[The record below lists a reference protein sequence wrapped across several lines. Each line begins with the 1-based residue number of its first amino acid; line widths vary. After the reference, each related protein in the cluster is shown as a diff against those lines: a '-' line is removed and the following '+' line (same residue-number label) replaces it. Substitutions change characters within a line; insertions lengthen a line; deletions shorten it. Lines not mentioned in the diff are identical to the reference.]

1 MKYTEKQWQE
11 LADKVALLEQ
21 LTEDVE
27 NAKIDIRQMTEKE
40 IVNKYVNVV
49 RGNSTTTTYPNDYKR
64 ELSTAKQ
71 ALKMKYLSEIV
82 TTTRENYSITLT
94 AMKQA
99 QAKADIIANNALQMS
114 STKLKKALANSAPNK
129 RK

>member
-11 LADKVALLEQ
+11 LADKVALLKQ

-27 NAKIDIRQMTEKE
+27 NAKADIRQMTDKD
-40 IVNKYVNVV
+40 IINKYVNVD
-49 RGNSTTTTYPNDYKR
+49 RGNNTTTTYPDDYKL
-64 ELSTAKQ
+64 ELETAKKK
-71 ALKMKYLSEIV
+71 LKIKYADEIV

-99 QAKADIIANNALQMS
+99 QTKADIITNNALQIS
-114 STKLKKALANSAPNK
+114 STRLKKALANSAPNK

>member
-21 LTEDVE
+21 LTADIEK
-27 NAKIDIRQMTEKE
+27 AKVDIRQMTKAET
-40 IVNKYVNVV
+40 INKYVDVSRSN
-49 RGNSTTTTYPNDYKR
+49 NTTTSYPENYNT
-64 ELSTAKQ
+64 ELALVKQ
-71 ALKMKYLSEIV
+71 KLKVKYANEIV
-82 TTTRENYSITLT
+82 TTTKENYSIKLT

-99 QAKADIIANNALQMS
+99 QTKADTIANNVLKIS
-114 STKLKKALANSAPNK
+114 NTKLKKAVASQTK

>member
-27 NAKIDIRQMTEKE
+27 KAKVDIRQMTKE
-40 IVNKYVNVV
+40 ETINKYVNVD
-49 RGNSTTTTYPNDYKR
+49 RSNNTTTTYPENYNT
-64 ELSTAKQ
+64 ELALVKQ
-71 ALKMKYLSEIV
+71 KLKTKYANEIV
-82 TTTRENYSITLT
+82 ATTRENYSITLT

-99 QAKADIIANNALQMS
+99 QTKADTIANNVIKMS
-114 STKLKKALANSAPNK
+114 NTALKKAVASQTKK
-129 RK
+129 R

>member
-11 LADKVALLEQ
+11 LADKVALLKQ
-21 LTEDVE
+21 LTEDIE
-27 NAKIDIRQMTEKE
+27 NAKADIRQMTDKD
-40 IVNKYVNVV
+40 IINKYVNVD
-49 RGNSTTTTYPNDYKR
+49 RGNNTTTKYPNDYKI
-64 ELSTAKQ
+64 ELETAKKE
-71 ALKMKYLSEIV
+71 LKIKYADEIV

-99 QAKADIIANNALQMS
+99 QTKADIIANNALQIS
-114 STKLKKALANSAPNK
+114 STRLKKALANSAPNK

>member
-27 NAKIDIRQMTEKE
+27 KAKVDIRQMTKE
-40 IVNKYVNVV
+40 ETINKYVDVSRSN
-49 RGNSTTTTYPNDYKR
+49 NTTTSYPENYNT
-64 ELSTAKQ
+64 ELALVKQ
-71 ALKMKYLSEIV
+71 KLKVKYANEIV
-82 TTTRENYSITLT
+82 TTTKENYSIKLT

-99 QAKADIIANNALQMS
+99 QTKADTITNNVIKMS
-114 STKLKKALANSAPNK
+114 NTALKKAVASQTKK
-129 RK
+129 R

>member
-27 NAKIDIRQMTEKE
+27 KAKVDIRLMTKE
-40 IVNKYVNVV
+40 ETINKYVNVE
-49 RGNSTTTTYPNDYKR
+49 RGNNTTTTYPENYKT
-64 ELSTAKQ
+64 ELALIKQ
-71 ALKMKYLSEIV
+71 KLKVKYANEIV
-82 TTTRENYSITLT
+82 TTTKEDYSIKLT

-99 QAKADIIANNALQMS
+99 QTKADTIANNAIKMS
-114 STKLKKALANSAPNK
+114 NTALKKAVASQTKK
-129 RK
+129 R

>member
-27 NAKIDIRQMTEKE
+27 KAKVDIRQMTKE
-40 IVNKYVNVV
+40 ETINKYVNVE
-49 RGNSTTTTYPNDYKR
+49 RGNNTTTTYPENYKT
-64 ELSTAKQ
+64 ELALVKQ
-71 ALKMKYLSEIV
+71 KLKVKYANEIV
-82 TTTRENYSITLT
+82 TTTKEDYSIKLT

-99 QAKADIIANNALQMS
+99 QTKADTIANNVIKMS
-114 STKLKKALANSAPNK
+114 NTALKKAVASQTKK
-129 RK
+129 R

>member
-27 NAKIDIRQMTEKE
+27 KAKVDIRQMTKE
-40 IVNKYVNVV
+40 ETINKYVNVD
-49 RGNSTTTTYPNDYKR
+49 RSNNTTTTYPENYNT
-64 ELSTAKQ
+64 ELALVKQ
-71 ALKMKYLSEIV
+71 KLKVKYANEIV
-82 TTTRENYSITLT
+82 TTTKENYSIKLT

-99 QAKADIIANNALQMS
+99 QTKADTIANNVIKMS
-114 STKLKKALANSAPNK
+114 NTALKKAVASQTKK
-129 RK
+129 R

>member
-27 NAKIDIRQMTEKE
+27 NAKADIRQMTEKE

-99 QAKADIIANNALQMS
+99 QTKADIIANNALQMS
-114 STKLKKALANSAPNK
+114 STKLKKALASGTPNK

>member
-21 LTEDVE
+21 LTADIEK
-27 NAKIDIRQMTEKE
+27 AKVDIRQMTKAET
-40 IVNKYVNVV
+40 INKYVDVARSN
-49 RGNSTTTTYPNDYKR
+49 NTTTTYPENYNT
-64 ELSTAKQ
+64 ELALVKQKLKAKY
-71 ALKMKYLSEIV
+71 ADEIV

-99 QAKADIIANNALQMS
+99 QAKADIIANNALQKS
-114 STKLKKALANSAPNK
+114 STKLKKALTSGAPNK

>member
-11 LADKVALLEQ
+11 LADKVALLKQ

-27 NAKIDIRQMTEKE
+27 NAKADIRQMTDKD
-40 IVNKYVNVV
+40 IINKYVNVD
-49 RGNSTTTTYPNDYKR
+49 RGNNTTTTYPDGYKL
-64 ELSTAKQ
+64 ELETAKKE
-71 ALKMKYLSEIV
+71 LKNKYADEIV

-99 QAKADIIANNALQMS
+99 QTKADIITNNALQIS
-114 STKLKKALANSAPNK
+114 STRLKKALANSAPNK